1 MRIVVP
7 EYFLDFKCIADKC
20 KDSCCVGWE
29 IDVDDEAKAKYVS
42 LDTELGREIV
52 EKTQHGYFPLQK
64 NGRCA
69 FLDEKGLCR
78 IISAVGDGYLCD
90 ICREHPRYY
99 GISAKGIEGGL
110 GLGCEE
116 AARIILASGGNV
128 KFKEVEH
135 APKYFSEDSYASFT
149 DKVRDRIYEK
159 IGKLGARELVVYL
172 YELATVVD
180 GLAFDVC
187 AGNEVTEIPEICAT
201 QIGMDEI
208 ESNLSEF
215 IRMLYECEALDD
227 EWTQALDKIEGVRL
241 EEILKRERE
250 VNSLIFYFT
259 HRYVR
264 ECTED
269 MSAGQRILFSLFSS
283 LFIIALS
290 SVINDEEKTVRAA
303 VMFSKNIEYSTDNVD
318 MILDDLTEI
327 L

>member
-20 KDSCCVGWE
+20 KDSCCIGWE
-29 IDVDDEAKAKYVS
+29 IDVDSDTKAKYES
-42 LDTELGREIV
+42 LDGALAREII
-52 EKTQHGYFPLQK
+52 EKTQRGYFPLEK

-69 FLDEKGLCR
+69 FLDDAGLCR

-99 GISAKGIEGGL
+99 GISAEGIEGGL

-116 AARIILASGGNV
+116 AARIILATGGRV
-128 KFKEVEH
+128 KFAEIEH
-135 APKYFSEDSYASFT
+135 TPKYFSEDSYASFT
-149 DKVRDRIYEK
+149 DKVRERIYEK
-159 IGKLGARELVVYL
+159 IGELEARELIPYL
-172 YELATVVD
+172 SELATVVD
-180 GLAFDVC
+180 SLAFDVC
-187 AGNEVTEIPEICAT
+187 AGIEVAEIPEIYAR
-201 QIGMDEI
+201 QIGMDEV

-215 IRMLYECEALDD
+215 IKILCECEALDD
-227 EWTQALDKIEGVRL
+227 KWTQAFDKIEDVRL

-250 VNSLIFYFT
+250 IKSLIFYFT

-269 MSAGQRILFSLFSS
+269 MTAGQRILFSLLSS

-290 SVINDEEKTVRAA
+290 EVMECEEKTARAA
-303 VMFSKNIEYSTDNVD
+303 VAFSKNIEYSTDNVD
-318 MILDDLTEI
+318 IILDHLTDF

>member
-20 KDSCCVGWE
+20 KDSCCIGWE
-29 IDVDDEAKAKYVS
+29 IDVDDEAKAKYES

-99 GISAKGIEGGL
+99 GVGNGIIEGGL

-135 APKYFSEDSYASFT
+135 TPKYFSEDDYASFT
-149 DKVRDRIYEK
+149 DKVRERIYEK
-159 IGKLGARELVVYL
+159 TGELGACELVLYL
-172 YELATVVD
+172 SELATVVD

-187 AGNEVTEIPEICAT
+187 AGNEITEIPEIDAT
-201 QIGMDEI
+201 QISMDEV
-208 ESNLSEF
+208 ESKLSEF

-227 EWTQALDKIEGVRL
+227 EWTQALYKIEDLRL
-241 EEILKRERE
+241 EDILKRERE
-250 VNSLIFYFT
+250 VKSLIFYFT

-264 ECTED
+264 ESTED

-303 VMFSKNIEYSTDNVD
+303 VMFSKSIEYSTDNVD
-318 MILDDLTEI
+318 MILDALTDI